1 MRFVDS
7 FNFVWFCFG
16 IIMAA
21 ANFVVLII
29 RNHIIKLN
37 SPEEVEKSGIRK
49 IKMPIINIALLATVS
64 ITNVIDFYFDTDL
77 FVYDII
83 LWFVGSLIY
92 FDLRCFYKNPYKTM
106 ICWMIMFDL
115 FWAVVFSIVIFNMII
130 SKSYDTFVSR
140 ILLPMCL
147 SAIILALVQTIL
159 IRYYRTL
166 IKSIEFDD
174 ENVVLNTYHGKYVLP
189 VKYFKEVKEDLG
201 IKRTIIKYDDEIKKR
216 TFIYPMIWLSPF
228 KIRRL
233 DIEEMQKRMPYAKF
247 S

>member
-1 MRFVDS
+1 MRFIDS

-16 IIMAA
+16 IIMAT

-29 RNHIIKLN
+29 RNHIIKIN

-49 IKMPIINIALLATVS
+49 IRAPIINIALLATVS

-83 LWFVGSLIY
+83 LWLVGGLIY
-92 FDLRCFYKNPYKTM
+92 LDMRCFYKNPYKTM

-115 FWAVVFSIVIFNMII
+115 FWAVAFSIAIFNMII
-130 SKSYDTFVSR
+130 TKSYDTFVSR

-147 SAIILALVQTIL
+147 SAIILALVQTLL

-174 ENVVLNTYHGKYVLP
+174 ENVIINTYHKKFELSGKY
-189 VKYFKEVKEDLG
+189 FTEVNEDLG
-201 IKRTIIKYDDEIKKR
+201 IKRTIIKYNDGNKKI

-228 KIRRL
+228 KIHRL
-233 DIEEMQKRMPYAKF
+233 NIEEMKKRLPYTKF
-247 S
+247 R